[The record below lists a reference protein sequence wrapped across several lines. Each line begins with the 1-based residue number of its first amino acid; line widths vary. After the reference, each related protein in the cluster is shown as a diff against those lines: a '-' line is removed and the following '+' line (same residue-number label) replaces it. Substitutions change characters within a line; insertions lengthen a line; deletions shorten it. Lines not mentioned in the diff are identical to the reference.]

1 MRVWFIDTVTN
12 PKQDCGRAI
21 LHESGGTGTMFRM
34 IFAIVVG
41 VMEKTPKR
49 ERGRPA

>member
-1 MRVWFIDTVTN
+1 MRVWRAYAVTN
-12 PKQDCGRAI
+12 SKQDNGRRI
-21 LHESGGTGTMFRM
+21 LRESGGSGTMLRM

>member
-1 MRVWFIDTVTN
+1 MRLSPSRNVINAQQKD
-12 PKQDCGRAI
+12 DR
-21 LHESGGTGTMFRM
+21 SGPIIGGCLMFRM

-49 ERGRPA
+49 DRRTT

>member
-1 MRVWFIDTVTN
+1 MRVWFPDTVTN
-12 PKQDCGRAI
+12 PKQDCDRAI
-21 LHESGGTGTMFRM
+21 LHQSGGSGTMLRM